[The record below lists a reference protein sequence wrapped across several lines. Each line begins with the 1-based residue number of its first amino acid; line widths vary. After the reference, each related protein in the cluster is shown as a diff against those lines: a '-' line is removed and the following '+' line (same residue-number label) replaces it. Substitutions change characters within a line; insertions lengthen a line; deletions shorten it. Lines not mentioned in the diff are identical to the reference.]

1 MGVDDHSK
9 RDDDESREE
18 GWEGRDSG
26 PVPLPPSR
34 QRRERISQVDTGEIP
49 LSELEFELAREGG
62 ALLVPS
68 WDELVDAFT
77 NLLVADSPKA
87 DDEEVLGD
95 YLAAMGQAMP
105 GRRFV
110 VRLVSPNQGLDLVR
124 STARMIPGQQEKIRV
139 TRHALVRG
147 GLRLEHARDLGVPI
161 IQQFEPDFHTDGHG
175 FDVALALEG
184 KFLGVLGC
192 EYLPDQTV
200 PEGER
205 ARVRFAAL
213 QLVNA
218 LGRARLR
225 SEATYLSG
233 YLARLLNNANVP
245 ILVIDRH
252 RRVQVASQALLDLLG
267 RERDELVGND
277 FLQLVPEGERGHL
290 LPAVVGALRGRALDA
305 FEIGLIRGDGGV
317 ARTSTNLVS
326 ILSPQGEVDGVIAIG
341 RDLTELRSLESQVVQ
356 AEKLATLGQ
365 LAAGVVHELNN
376 PLTSISVYAE
386 YLYKKGQREAS
397 APDDVEKLRRIVQAA
412 ERILRFTRDLVTYAR
427 PSTET
432 PQRLDVETI
441 MEQCLVFCEHV
452 IQDHGTA
459 VDRSFEPGLTIQ
471 GVRGQLHQIFINL
484 ITNACHA
491 MPDGAG
497 KLVLRTEVHEE
508 GVAISVID
516 NGAGIPTDQ
525 QESIFEPFFSTK
537 GEGKGTGL
545 GLSIVR
551 KIVQQHL
558 GTIEVVSV
566 LGEGTTFRVWL
577 PTVRRISSPD

>member
-1 MGVDDHSK
+1 MSVDDPEGAEPEAK
-9 RDDDESREE
+9 VPTQEE

-49 LSELEFELAREGG
+49 LSELELELGRDSG
-62 ALLVPS
+62 ALLVPTL
-68 WDELVDAFT
+68 DELLDTFTRLLVDA
-77 NLLVADSPKA
+77 SPSS
-87 DDEEVLGD
+87 DDEAVLGD
-95 YLAAMGQAMP
+95 YLQAMAQAMP

-110 VRLVSPNQGLDLVR
+110 VRLVSPHQGLDLVR
-124 STARMIPGQQEKIRV
+124 STARMIPGQQEKIRI

-147 GLRLEHARDLGVPI
+147 GLRLEHARDLGIPI
-161 IQQFEPDFHTDGHG
+161 IQQFEPDFDPEGHG
-175 FDVALALEG
+175 FDVALAHEG
-184 KFLGVLGC
+184 TLLGVLGV
-192 EYLPDQTV
+192 EFSPEQPIPD
-200 PEGER
+200 GER

-213 QLVNA
+213 QMVNA

-305 FEIGLIRGDGGV
+305 FEIGLIRGDGRV

-341 RDLTELRSLESQVVQ
+341 RDLTELRDLESQVVQ

-386 YLYKKGQREAS
+386 YLYKKGQREES
-397 APDDVEKLRRIVQAA
+397 AADDVEKLRRIVQAA

-432 PQRLDVETI
+432 PQELDVES
-441 MEQCLVFCEHV
+441 MLDQCLVFCEHV
-452 IQDHGTA
+452 IRDHGTA
-459 VDRSFEPGLTIQ
+459 VEKAFESGLSIRA
-471 GVRGQLHQIFINL
+471 VRGQLHQIFINL

-497 KLVLRTEVHEE
+497 KLVLRAEKDE
-508 GVAISVID
+508 GGVSICVTD

-551 KIVQQHL
+551 KIVQQHA
-558 GTIEVVSV
+558 GTIEVRSV

-577 PTVRRISSPD
+577 PES

>member
-1 MGVDDHSK
+1 MSVDDPTK
-9 RDDDESREE
+9 RDDDEAVPAQDE

-49 LSELEFELAREGG
+49 LSELELELGRADG

-68 WDELVDAFT
+68 WDELADTFT
-77 NLLVADSPKA
+77 RLLIEDSSGA
-87 DDEEVLGD
+87 DDEDVLGD
-95 YLAAMGQAMP
+95 YLAAMAQVMP

-110 VRLVSPNQGLDLVR
+110 VRLINPNQGLDLVR

-147 GLRLEHARDLGVPI
+147 GLRLDHARTLGVPI
-161 IQQFEPDFHTDGHG
+161 IQQFEPDFDPEGHG
-175 FDVALALEG
+175 FDVALAHEG
-184 KFLGVLGC
+184 TLLGVLGV
-192 EYLPDQTV
+192 EYLVEQEIPD
-200 PEGER
+200 GER

-213 QLVNA
+213 QMVNA

-267 RERDELVGND
+267 RAREELVGND

-305 FEIGLIRGDGGV
+305 FEIGLIRADGGV

-326 ILSPQGEVDGVIAIG
+326 ILSPQGDVDGVIAIG
-341 RDLTELRSLESQVVQ
+341 RDLTELHDLESQVVQ

-386 YLYKKGQREAS
+386 YLFKKGQREES
-397 APDDVEKLRRIVQAA
+397 PPDDVEKLRRIVQAA
-412 ERILRFTRDLVTYAR
+412 DRILRFTRDLVTYAR

-432 PQRLDVETI
+432 PQALDVEMV

-452 IQDHGTA
+452 IRDHGTSVERA
-459 VDRSFEPGLTIQ
+459 FEAGLTIR

-497 KLVLRTEVHEE
+497 RLLLRTETNDD
-508 GVAISVID
+508 GVAISVTD

-551 KIVQQHL
+551 KIVQQHS
-558 GTIEVVSV
+558 GTIEVRSV

-577 PTVRRISSPD
+577 PKF

>member
-1 MGVDDHSK
+1 MSVDDPK
-9 RDDDESREE
+9 RGDDEAVPAQEE

-49 LSELEFELAREGG
+49 LSELEFELTRGEG

-68 WDELVDAFT
+68 WDELADTFT
-77 NLLVADSPKA
+77 RLLIEDSGNA
-87 DDEEVLGD
+87 DDEDVLGD
-95 YLAAMGQAMP
+95 YLAAMAQVMP

-139 TRHALVRG
+139 TRHALVSG
-147 GLRLEHARDLGVPI
+147 GLRLEHARTLGVPI
-161 IQQFEPDFHTDGHG
+161 IQQFEPDFDPEGHG
-175 FDVALALEG
+175 FDVALAHEG
-184 KFLGVLGC
+184 LLLGVLGV
-192 EYLPDQTV
+192 EYQPGQEI

-205 ARVRFAAL
+205 ARVRFTAL
-213 QLVNA
+213 QMVNA

-267 RERDELVGND
+267 RAREELVGND

-305 FEIGLIRGDGGV
+305 FEIGLIRADGGV

-326 ILSPQGEVDGVIAIG
+326 ILSPQGDVDGVIAIG
-341 RDLTELRSLESQVVQ
+341 RDLTELHDLESQVVQ
-356 AEKLATLGQ
+356 AKKLATLGQ

-386 YLYKKGQREAS
+386 YLFKKGQREESPA
-397 APDDVEKLRRIVQAA
+397 DDVEKLRRIVQAA

-432 PQRLDVETI
+432 PQALDVETV

-452 IQDHGTA
+452 IRDHGTT
-459 VDRSFEPGLTIQ
+459 VDRSFESGLRIR

-497 KLVLRTEVHEE
+497 QLQVRTETDED
-508 GVAISVID
+508 GVAISVVD

-551 KIVQQHL
+551 KIVQQHS
-558 GTIEVVSV
+558 GTIEVRSV

-577 PTVRRISSPD
+577 PKS